1 MKIISALLAS
11 FTIIICL
18 VLIYFLASSD
28 LFMDRLVGTKR
39 LIMIAVLAVYSI
51 FRIFKLFRI
60 LKQKD

>member
-1 MKIISALLAS
+1 MRIISAFLAS

-18 VLIYFLASSD
+18 ALIYFLTTSD

-39 LIMIAVLAVYSI
+39 IIMISVLAVYSL
-51 FRIFKLFRI
+51 FRIFKLYRI